1 MMTTRIKTGKYKIPL
16 KIRKHNAKL
25 EKYSSGLN
33 DNQPKHINIKE
44 LNDALE
50 LVNDNYDTFKT
61 IFTAPD
67 DINVN
72 MEIKQEVAGLLIN
85 LFKQEQVKSDPI
97 RVPQN
102 EFQPWPRDLTSYI
115 HSNSNEINSA
125 GFDEEEYTKNKGEW
139 DNRNISDFKRLFQ

>member
-1 MMTTRIKTGKYKIPL
+1 MMPIRVKTGKYKIPL
-16 KIRKHNAKL
+16 KIRKHNANL
-25 EKYSSGLN
+25 ERYAVGLDPLFN
-33 DNQPKHINIKE
+33 RKIDIRR

-97 RVPQN
+97 RIPVR
-102 EFQPWPRDLTSYI
+102 EHVPWPRDLTSYI

-139 DNRNISDFKRLFQ
+139 NKRNISDFKKLFE

>member
-1 MMTTRIKTGKYKIPL
+1 MMTTRIKTGKYQIPL
-16 KIRKHNAKL
+16 KIRKHNANL
-25 EKYSSGLN
+25 ERYAVGLDPLFN
-33 DNQPKHINIKE
+33 RKINIRK

-97 RVPQN
+97 RVP
-102 EFQPWPRDLTSYI
+102 EREHVPWPRDLTSYI
-115 HSNSNEINSA
+115 SA
-125 GFDEEEYTKNKGEW
+125 GFDEEEYAKNKGEW
-139 DNRNISDFKRLFQ
+139 DNRNISDFKKLFD